1 MIDNLSKH
9 LSESLKN
16 KRIAAIDYGTR
27 RIGVAVCDPLHITVT
42 PKQTIDSQHENK
54 VETLVQFINKEKI
67 EALVIGIPFR
77 EDSKNDKFI
86 VEIRDFANKIQE
98 LTNLNVYEYDEAFS
112 SVSAM
117 QTMLEVGHKKKK
129 RSVKANKDMIAAAII
144 LRSFLESI
152 E

>member
-1 MIDNLSKH
+1 MIDKPNKNLNE
-9 LSESLKN
+9 LLKN

-27 RIGVAVCDPLHITVT
+27 RIGLAVCDHLHITVT

-54 VETLVQFINKEKI
+54 IDALLQFIKKEKI

-77 EDSKNDKFI
+77 EDSRNDEFI
-86 VEIRDFANKIQE
+86 HEIRDFAHLIQE
-98 LTNLNVYEYDEAFS
+98 LTDLNVYEYDES
-112 SVSAM
+112 YSTVSAT
-117 QTMLEVGHKKKK
+117 QTMIEIGHKKKK
-129 RSVKANKDMIAAAII
+129 RRVKANKDMIAAAII